1 MTDCQILSC
10 LANRLATRKAGRP
23 RLGWEDVIYKDLKEM
38 GSFWEGVK
46 KEALNRLD

>member
-1 MTDCQILSC
+1 MTDCQRLSC